1 MALTIKFE
9 KAVQAVAPHVSVPY
23 WDFTI
28 DAEEIFLN
36 KDKDLSSYWFQGSV
50 RPTRLRGAT
59 QRSRGVDLQI
69 SFSRVLPCCAA
80 AVFC

>member
-9 KAVQAVAPHVSVPY
+9 KAVQAVAPHVTVPY

-50 RPTRLRGAT
+50 RLYIYMPMHRHTVQA
-59 QRSRGVDLQI
+59 RSLEPHPSMPGSHVW
-69 SFSRVLPCCAA
+69 AA
-80 AVFC
+80 F